1 MAVAAVPPGGGPGRR
16 TPVPDRRS
24 RPMPDLTEPGVEPGR
39 SDPEAAM
46 IRARLHRR
54 ILLDFGRISLEELGV
69 QPLLQ
74 RAAAQLARATG
85 VRHAKVLRYRAE
97 EGDLLIEAG
106 VGWRPGI
113 VGRAR
118 LGADIGTPAGRAVL
132 TGEPVV
138 LTDVAADPEYR
149 LDPVLAE
156 HGIVSIANVPLA
168 FDGRLWGV
176 LEVDSDRPREFDEA
190 EMEFLELLACLL
202 AGALQRADA
211 RTRSEAAA
219 SADGLRA
226 GRETV
231 LLRELQHRVKNNF
244 VMVVSIL
251 ARERRAAALAAEP
264 RAAARFGRAMERV
277 AAITLAH
284 ARLSL
289 MPGPE
294 GRPNDAAQAAS
305 GIHLDLTAHLRA
317 LCANLQ
323 VSLGERIAIE
333 LDLDGPCPLPFDR
346 VVAAGLIVNELVSNA
361 AKHAYPGETE
371 TGVVRIG
378 LRLDEVAA
386 EATLAVSDEGPGMD
400 DPPPPGL
407 PATGPPLRNDA
418 PNGSQG
424 GGQGLAL
431 VAALARQLGGRVE
444 RGPGPGGS
452 SLGGAGLGGT
462 VRRGSAVIIRLP
474 LVA

>member
-1 MAVAAVPPGGGPGRR
+1 MPEIIEPRFPE
-16 TPVPDRRS
+16 PD
-24 RPMPDLTEPGVEPGR
+24 
-39 SDPEAAM
+39 AAM
-46 IRARLHRR
+46 TRGRLHRR

-74 RAAAQLARATG
+74 RAAAQLASATG
-85 VRHAKVLRYRAE
+85 VRHAKVLRYRPE

-113 VGRAR
+113 VGRGR

-132 TGEPVV
+132 TGEPVI
-138 LTDVAADPEYR
+138 LADVGANPEYR

-176 LEVDSDRPREFDEA
+176 LEIDSDRPREFDEA
-190 EMEFLELLACLL
+190 DLEFLELLACLL

-244 VMVVSIL
+244 ALVVSIL
-251 ARERRAAALAAEP
+251 SRERRAANMAAETH
-264 RAAARFGRAMERV
+264 AAARLGRAMERV

-289 MPGPE
+289 LPGPE
-294 GRPNDAAQAAS
+294 GRPNEAALAAS

-323 VSLGERIAIE
+323 VSLGDRIAIE

-346 VVAAGLIVNELVSNA
+346 VVAAGLIVNELISNA
-361 AKHAYPGETE
+361 AKHGYPGEAE
-371 TGVVRIG
+371 GGVVRIG
-378 LRLDEVAA
+378 LRLDDVAA
-386 EATLAVSDEGPGMD
+386 EATLKVSDDGRGMEDQRLPGH
-400 DPPPPGL
+400 
-407 PATGPPLRNDA
+407 AQRNDA
-418 PNGSQG
+418 TN

-444 RGPGPGGS
+444 RGPGSVPGA
-452 SLGGAGLGGT
+452 AG
-462 VRRGSAVIIRLP
+462 RRGSATIIRLP
-474 LVA
+474 MVA